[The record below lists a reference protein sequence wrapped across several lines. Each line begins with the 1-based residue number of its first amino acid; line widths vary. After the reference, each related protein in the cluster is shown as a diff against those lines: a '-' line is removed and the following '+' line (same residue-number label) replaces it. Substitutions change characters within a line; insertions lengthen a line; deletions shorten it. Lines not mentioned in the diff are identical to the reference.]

1 MADITQKHIKS
12 LQNIHPMAGER
23 ERKKVAS
30 GIITDMNIFSDL
42 SPATIQVYYTLY
54 LSLFPQIHKPQMP
67 QNLGLPFKQSCGCV
81 GGEKRRWG
89 MTDF

>member
-42 SPATIQVYYTLY
+42 SPATIQVYYTL
-54 LSLFPQIHKPQMP
+54 
-67 QNLGLPFKQSCGCV
+67 
-81 GGEKRRWG
+81 
-89 MTDF
+89 